1 MLYFILVKAY
11 QRTDAGK
18 GLGKRMEE
26 HWKNLADWIVDIR
39 EYEPTTWE
47 RLPELDLYMDQVITL
62 MDKQLTPF
70 TTDGSDKLLT
80 PSMIN
85 NYVKD
90 EVLPRPVKKKYSRD
104 HLAMLMMI
112 CILKPVL
119 SLPEIHE
126 IIRGLVSE
134 RRVEEMYPDF
144 AQKQQ
149 RTLQEVADRMQEFPE
164 YDRETLYRKAVGL
177 ALEAAARRIAAE
189 RILAALSADR
199 PAEDEEAKKSKK
211 KADGE
216 TPAAE

>member
-39 EYEPTTWE
+39 EYEPTAWE

-90 EVLPRPVKKKYSRD
+90 EVLPRPVKKKYSRENW
-104 HLAMLMMI
+104 I
-112 CILKPVL
+112 
-119 SLPEIHE
+119 
-126 IIRGLVSE
+126 
-134 RRVEEMYPDF
+134 Y
-144 AQKQQ
+144 
-149 RTLQEVADRMQEFPE
+149 
-164 YDRETLYRKAVGL
+164 
-177 ALEAAARRIAAE
+177 
-189 RILAALSADR
+189 
-199 PAEDEEAKKSKK
+199 
-211 KADGE
+211 
-216 TPAAE
+216 

>member
-1 MLYFILVKAY
+1 
-11 QRTDAGK
+11 
-18 GLGKRMEE
+18 
-26 HWKNLADWIVDIR
+26 
-39 EYEPTTWE
+39 
-47 RLPELDLYMDQVITL
+47 
-62 MDKQLTPF
+62 
-70 TTDGSDKLLT
+70 
-80 PSMIN
+80 
-85 NYVKD
+85 
-90 EVLPRPVKKKYSRD
+90 
-104 HLAMLMMI
+104 
-112 CILKPVL
+112 
-119 SLPEIHE
+119 
-126 IIRGLVSE
+126 
-134 RRVEEMYPDF
+134 MYPDF